1 METTAAPNSAEPKAG
16 CRWYQFSRR
25 YNGAMPKPFQFT
37 IGRMLFAV
45 ACFSVT
51 AWSSSTLFSDDNAG
65 IGVLCYVLSSFSAGA
80 GIGVIDGR
88 AIKVAK
94 WGIVWAVLMFVGMVG
109 QYIRVAQRSTNGP
122 ARVKYSGPSL
132 APISAPKQR

>member
-1 METTAAPNSAEPKAG
+1 
-16 CRWYQFSRR
+16 
-25 YNGAMPKPFQFT
+25 MPKPFQLT

-51 AWSSSTLFSDDNAG
+51 AWSFSTLFSNLYDDNAG

-88 AIKVAK
+88 AIKGAK
-94 WGIVWAVLMFVGMVG
+94 WGIVCAVLMFVGMVG
-109 QYIRVAQRSTNGP
+109 QYIRVAQRCSNRP
-122 ARVKYSGPSL
+122 ALAKYSGPSL